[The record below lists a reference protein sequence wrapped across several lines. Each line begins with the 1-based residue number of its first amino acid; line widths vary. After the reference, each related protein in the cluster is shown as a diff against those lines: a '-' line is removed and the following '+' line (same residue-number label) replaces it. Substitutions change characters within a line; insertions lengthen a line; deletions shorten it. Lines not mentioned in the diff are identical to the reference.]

1 MKRNS
6 YSLRLGVLAIAGLC
20 ACDLVHAAEPTP
32 ISPNCTVDA
41 DSMAASTVALDSYDL
56 HLDYEMTLE
65 VLATI
70 DKDGKVKDTSVTR
83 SSRNR
88 LVDRAAMTA
97 AKRWRYHCQATPG
110 TALLT
115 VRIPAPRCKLDMD
128 SWRDHRP
135 VYPEQLRRKHARGS
149 VELNLR
155 PGGSANGSA
164 DVSLKASSGYTG
176 ADNAV
181 LDAARKW
188 RFTCNTPSAPTQ
200 TAFTTEQFNFSDR
213 PSQED
218 LEKSARAERAKRK
231 IPPFNSDLKT
241 TVRDTLPME
250 YAHAQQFFESV
261 PKQKDV
267 ELSKDQQ
274 DTPGLKVYTTSLKKV
289 MEQILASDQ
298 LEQPNVTTWL
308 MFMPPHPWA
317 PALIRTRSET
327 ITDEASIQRRPIT
340 RVNYVCDS
348 SPTNCAQIESRIRQ
362 MVEPVPASH

>member
-1 MKRNS
+1 MKRNP
-6 YSLRLGVLAIAGLC
+6 YSSRLGALVITGIC
-20 ACDLVHAAEPTP
+20 ACGVVHAAEPTP
-32 ISPNCTVDA
+32 ISSNCTVDA
-41 DSMAASTVALDSYDL
+41 DSIAASPAALDSYNL
-56 HLDYEMTLE
+56 HLDYEMTID

-70 DKDGKVKDTSVTR
+70 DKDEKVADTSVAK

-115 VRIPAPRCKLDMD
+115 VRIPAPHCKLDME
-128 SWRDHRP
+128 SWREHRP
-135 VYPEQLRRKHARGS
+135 VYPEQLRHNHAKGS
-149 VELNLR
+149 VDLSLR
-155 PGGSANGSA
+155 PGGIANGTA
-164 DVSLKASSGYTG
+164 EVSLKTSSGYTD

-188 RFTCNTPSAPTQ
+188 RFSCDSPSSPRQ

-213 PSQED
+213 PSQEE
-218 LEKSARAERAKRK
+218 LEKLERAERAKRK

-250 YAHAQQFFESV
+250 YVHAKPFFESV
-261 PKQKDV
+261 PKQNDV

-298 LEQPNVTTWL
+298 LEQPKVTTWL

-317 PALIRTRSET
+317 PAVIRTRSET

-348 SPTNCAQIESRIRQ
+348 SPANCAQIESRISH
-362 MVEPVPASH
+362 MVEPVSATH